1 MNLLSNSIHDE
12 VNSCT
17 KCNSLARHLSCVFS
31 IMRVIKYKIEKEGN
45 ILAFLKS
52 KAYSSRL
59 ISELRRE
66 ENGIVLNGEKAK
78 TTAEMNVGDSLIIT
92 LPDGESEIE
101 GVDLPLEVIY
111 EDEDVLVVNKAPFTV
126 CHPTRNHQ
134 GDTLAN
140 AVAFHLQ
147 RQGKKCTF
155 RAINRLDR
163 DTTGLVVIALNRYS
177 AGRLAGKIDKIYLAL
192 ATGEIKKDGTINMP
206 IERVDERKIL
216 RTVGENGQSAVTH
229 YEVIKSTPEA
239 TLLKIK
245 LETGRTHQ
253 IRVHFKAIGH
263 PLVGDTMYGTA
274 DERIPRQ
281 CLHCTEVSFRH
292 PVSEEEITLHSKAEF
307 EEFV

>member
-1 MNLLSNSIHDE
+1 
-12 VNSCT
+12 
-17 KCNSLARHLSCVFS
+17 
-31 IMRVIKYKIEKEGN
+31 MRKIKYKIKKEGT

-52 KAYSSRL
+52 REFSSRL
-59 ISELRRE
+59 ISELRRTD
-66 ENGIVLNGEKAK
+66 GAIVLNGEKAK
-78 TTAEMNVGDSLIIT
+78 TNAEIKADDILIIT

-147 RQGKKCTF
+147 KAGKKCIF

-177 AGRLAGKIDKIYLAL
+177 AGRLSGRIDKTYLAL
-192 ATGEIKKDGTINMP
+192 VKGKIEGEGTINLP

-216 RTVGENGQSAVTH
+216 RKVGENGQSAVTH

-253 IRVHFKAIGH
+253 IRVHFSALGH
-263 PLVGDTMYGTA
+263 PLIGDTMYGTP
-274 DERIPRQ
+274 DERIAHQ
-281 CLHCTEVSFRH
+281 CLHCARVCFPH
-292 PVSEEEITLHSKAEF
+292 PVSEKIISLSSKAVF
-307 EEFV
+307 ENYI

>member
-1 MNLLSNSIHDE
+1 
-12 VNSCT
+12 
-17 KCNSLARHLSCVFS
+17 
-31 IMRVIKYKIEKEGN
+31 MRVIEYKIEKEGN

-52 KAYSSRL
+52 RGYSSRL

-78 TTAEMNVGDSLIIT
+78 TTAEMKAGDLLKIT

-111 EDEDVLVVNKAPFTV
+111 EDEDILVVNKAPFTV

-147 RQGKKCTF
+147 KQGKRCIF

-163 DTTGLVVIALNRYS
+163 DTTGLVVIALNRYA
-177 AGRLAGKIDKIYLAL
+177 AGRLAGGIDKTYLAL
-192 ATGEIKKDGTINMP
+192 AAGEIKEDGTINMP

-216 RTVGENGQSAVTH
+216 RTVGENGQKAVTH
-229 YEVIKSTPEA
+229 YKVIKSTPEA

-263 PLVGDTMYGTA
+263 PLVGDTMYGEA

-281 CLHCTEVSFRH
+281 CLHCAEVSFRH
-292 PVSEEEITLHSKAEF
+292 PVSEQTVTFSSSAEF
-307 EEFV
+307 ADFI

>member
-1 MNLLSNSIHDE
+1 
-12 VNSCT
+12 
-17 KCNSLARHLSCVFS
+17 
-31 IMRVIKYKIEKEGN
+31 MRVIKYKIEKEGN

>member
-1 MNLLSNSIHDE
+1 
-12 VNSCT
+12 
-17 KCNSLARHLSCVFS
+17 
-31 IMRVIKYKIEKEGN
+31 MRVIEYKIEKDAT

-52 KAYSSRL
+52 KGYSSRL

-66 ENGIVLNGEKAK
+66 EKGIFLNSQRAK
-78 TTAEMNVGDSLIIT
+78 TTAGMHAGDILKIT

-101 GVDLPLEVIY
+101 AVDLPLEVVF
-111 EDEDVLVVNKAPFTV
+111 EDEDILVVNKAAFTV

-140 AVAFHLQ
+140 AVAYYLQ
-147 RQGKKCTF
+147 SRGRKCTF

-177 AGRLAGKIDKIYLAL
+177 AGRLAGKIDKTYVAL
-192 ATGEIKKDGTINMP
+192 ATGEIKEDGTIDMP
-206 IERVDERKIL
+206 IVRVDERKIL
-216 RTVGENGQSAVTH
+216 RQVGENGQSAVTH
-229 YEVIKSTPEA
+229 YKVIKSSPEA

-263 PLVGDTMYGTA
+263 PLVGDTMYGKA
-274 DERIPRQ
+274 DDRIAHQ
-281 CLHCTEVSFRH
+281 CLHCSSVTFRH
-292 PVSEEEITLHSKAEF
+292 PVSEEKITLTSPAKF
-307 EEFV
+307 ENFI

>member
-1 MNLLSNSIHDE
+1 MAGHPHPFRFALFERFL
-12 VNSCT
+12 
-17 KCNSLARHLSCVFS
+17 F
-31 IMRVIKYKIEKEGN
+31 MRIIEYKVEKGQT

-66 ENGIVLNGEKAK
+66 ETGIVLNGEKAK
-78 TTAEMNVGDSLIIT
+78 TTAEMNVGDILIIT

-147 RQGKKCTF
+147 KQGKKCTF

-177 AGRLAGKIDKIYLAL
+177 AGGLAGKIVKTYLAL
-192 ATGEIKKDGTINMP
+192 ATGEIKKDGTIDMP
-206 IERVDERKIL
+206 IQRVDQRKIL

-263 PLVGDTMYGTA
+263 PLVGDTMYGKE
-274 DERIPRQ
+274 DNRIDHQ
-281 CLHCTEVSFRH
+281 CLHCSEVKFRH
-292 PVSEEEITLHSKAEF
+292 PVSEEIITVSAPAEF
-307 EEFV
+307 ENFV

>member
-1 MNLLSNSIHDE
+1 
-12 VNSCT
+12 
-17 KCNSLARHLSCVFS
+17 
-31 IMRVIKYKIEKEGN
+31 MREIEYKIQKESN

-52 KAYSSRL
+52 KGYSSRL

-66 ENGIVLNGEKAK
+66 QKGIILNGERAK
-78 TTAEMNVGDSLIIT
+78 TTAVMKAGDCLKIT

-101 GVDLPLEVIY
+101 GVDLPLEVVY
-111 EDEDVLVVNKAPFTV
+111 EDEDVLVVNKSAFTV

-147 RQGKKCTF
+147 KQGKKCTF

-177 AGRLAGKIDKIYLAL
+177 AGRLAGKIDKTYMAL

-216 RTVGENGQSAVTH
+216 RQVGENGQSAVTH
-229 YEVIKSTPEA
+229 YEVIKSSPEA

-263 PLVGDTMYGTA
+263 ALVGDTMYGEA
-274 DERIPRQ
+274 DNRIDHQ
-281 CLHCTEVSFRH
+281 CLHCSEVKFRH
-292 PVSEEEITLHSKAEF
+292 PVSEEIIKITSPAEF
-307 EEFV
+307 ENFI

>member
-1 MNLLSNSIHDE
+1 MF
-12 VNSCT
+12 
-17 KCNSLARHLSCVFS
+17 K
-31 IMRVIKYKIEKEGN
+31 IMREIEYKIEKEIT

-52 KAYSSRL
+52 KDYSSRL

-66 ENGIVLNGEKAK
+66 EKGIFLNGERAK
-78 TTAEMNVGDSLIIT
+78 TNAQMQAGDILKIT
-92 LPDGESEIE
+92 LPDGKSEIE
-101 GVDLPLEVIY
+101 AVDLPLEVVF
-111 EDEDVLVVNKAPFTV
+111 EDEDVLVVNKSAFTV

-140 AVAFHLQ
+140 AVAFYLQ
-147 RQGKKCTF
+147 NRGRKCTF

-177 AGRLAGKIDKIYLAL
+177 AGRLAGKIDKTYMAL

-206 IERVDERKIL
+206 IERIDERKIL
-216 RTVGENGQSAVTH
+216 RRVGENGQSAVTH
-229 YEVIKSTPEA
+229 YEVIKSSPKA

-263 PLVGDTMYGTA
+263 PLTGDTMYGEA
-274 DERIPRQ
+274 DERIAHQ
-281 CLHCTEVSFRH
+281 CLHCASVSFRH
-292 PVSEEEITLHSKAEF
+292 PVSEEIITLNSQAEF
-307 EEFV
+307 ENFI